1 MAAQRIGRQDELEFV
16 IFSKSGFTKRML
28 DIAKENAGIFLIHE
42 DQLV

>member
-1 MAAQRIGRQDELEFV
+1 MEFIGRKDELEFV